1 MESIHNS
8 RRFFKIAKT
17 NFRQPAGVLIVVQHK
32 GIRHVQDN
40 DEYRCSFWPKQ
51 APHHRDRRCRPGV
64 HRRCTFYR
72 FGPPSLLACG
82 SVRATP
88 EVVLAAP
95 QCDPTPQRVW
105 VEPVYRTV
113 TDRVWIEPV
122 TTVQVQRFD
131 VPAQY
136 GVRDVVFRDYYGHAR
151 IRREQVL
158 ISPTHCEERSVP
170 VVVCPGHFEEQTH
183 QVLVCDGHWETQVDQ
198 PVTVV
203 ERPHARLEIPLP
215 F

>member
-1 MESIHNS
+1 M
-8 RRFFKIAKT
+8 FKTMINTVAVFGRNKLRATAIAAALACT
-17 NFRQPAGVLIVVQHK
+17 AA
-32 GIRHVQDN
+32 
-40 DEYRCSFWPKQ
+40 
-51 APHHRDRRCRPGV
+51 APSAALAHHRFLHVDLCVP
-64 HRRCTFYR
+64 
-72 FGPPSLLACG
+72 
-82 SVRATP
+82 TP
-88 EVVLAAP
+88 EVVVADP

-105 VEPVYRTV
+105 IEPVYRTV

-122 TTVQVQRFD
+122 TSVQVQRFD

-151 IRREQVL
+151 VRHEQVL
-158 ISPTHCEERSVP
+158 ISPAHCDERSVP
-170 VVVCPGHFEEQTH
+170 VVVCPGHFEDQTH
-183 QVLVCDGHWETQVDQ
+183 QVLVCEGHWETRVDQ